1 MSGGAGAA
9 RCGVLGLLNSAAIQE
24 TCVLASLAAALAS
37 HLAATPSPDPFGV
50 GLGTEM
56 ALSARHGCGCLIHPR
71 SMNREPMI
79 DPRIGGKSSARSWGQ
94 AIARLAEQQH
104 GVVARRQL
112 LEMGMGRKA
121 IDGRLQ
127 RGWLHEYARGLYVVG
142 ARRISRRGKW
152 MAAVLAAG
160 EGSLLSHRSAA
171 RLWGVIP
178 PAAEWIDVTCPPGRV
193 VRRRGIVSHES
204 MVAEDERTV
213 VDGIPVTSIFRTI
226 FDFAAV
232 SDLRELERA
241 WHEAE
246 VRELRDRVSLPML
259 LERYPGRRGARNVR
273 ALLGSSQPVG
283 ITRNDFEEAFLA
295 LVKTYGLPR
304 PRMNA
309 DLALRGRF
317 FEIDALWEEQRV
329 AVELDSRSVHGTR
342 KRFESDR
349 QRDRILVAEGW
360 RTMRVTWRQLQ
371 EEPEEIAADLGL
383 ALGSL

>member
-1 MSGGAGAA
+1 
-9 RCGVLGLLNSAAIQE
+9 
-24 TCVLASLAAALAS
+24 
-37 HLAATPSPDPFGV
+37 
-50 GLGTEM
+50 
-56 ALSARHGCGCLIHPR
+56 
-71 SMNREPMI
+71 MNGEPMI
-79 DPRIGGKSSARSWGQ
+79 DPRIGGKTSARSWDQ
-94 AIARLAEQQH
+94 EIARLAGQQH

-127 RGWLHEYARGLYVVG
+127 RGRLHEYSRGLYVVG
-142 ARRISRRGKW
+142 ARRISRRGRW

-160 EGSLLSHRSAA
+160 DGSLLSHRSAA

-193 VRRRGIVSHES
+193 VRRSGIVSHES
-204 MVAEDERTV
+204 VVADDERTV
-213 VDGIPVTSIFRTI
+213 VDGIPVTSVFRTI

-232 SDLRELERA
+232 ASLREVERA
-241 WHEAE
+241 VHEAE
-246 VRELRDRVSLPML
+246 VGELRDRVSLPML

-273 ALLGSSQPVG
+273 AVLGSRQPVG
-283 ITRNDFEEAFLA
+283 VTRNDFEEAFLA
-295 LVKTYGLPR
+295 LIDAYGLPR

-317 FEIDALWEEQRV
+317 FEIDALWEQQRV
-329 AVELDSRSVHGTR
+329 ALELDSRSVHGTK

-371 EEPEEIAADLGL
+371 EEAGEIAADLRL
-383 ALGSL
+383 ALSSS